1 MLCQLALLVAAKIT
15 VPPADERK
23 MTAAQLML
31 KAAVK
36 NDKRF
41 AIESGGHTVL
51 QSTRIVV
58 EGFTFW
64 TTGLDVDVEEE
75 EDHPPHEYVVD
86 DEEFEDDDQF
96 HTYNY
101 YAYDDY
107 RRRKPD
113 YWNSFDRFAGSKTH
127 STVFAGFANARLD
140 MADFEYAGKCPIPDC
155 GDYVYQLADDEID
168 DPTGI
173 REALTSR
180 EDALDMEHVYD
191 ASGGGGY
198 GGASPDEL
206 MVRVCSK
213 GCMYGTASAHLTMA
227 GKLGWAAGSSW

>member
-101 YAYDDY
+101 YAPPRASARTRRPSWATRRTC
-107 RRRKPD
+107 RRR
-113 YWNSFDRFAGSKTH
+113 
-127 STVFAGFANARLD
+127 ARR
-140 MADFEYAGKCPIPDC
+140 
-155 GDYVYQLADDEID
+155 
-168 DPTGI
+168 PTWA
-173 REALTSR
+173 R
-180 EDALDMEHVYD
+180 
-191 ASGGGGY
+191 
-198 GGASPDEL
+198 
-206 MVRVCSK
+206 CS
-213 GCMYGTASAHLTMA
+213 S
-227 GKLGWAAGSSW
+227 